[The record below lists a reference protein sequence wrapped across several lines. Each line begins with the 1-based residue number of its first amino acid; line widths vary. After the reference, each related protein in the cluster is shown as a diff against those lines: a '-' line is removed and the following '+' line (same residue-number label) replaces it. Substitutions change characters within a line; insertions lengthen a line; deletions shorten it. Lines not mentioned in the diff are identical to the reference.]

1 MRFSGQGFM
10 VFDYIKIPAILRAW
24 ERNESSREMQAA
36 RTLSQS
42 MGIPLIDSLTPD
54 HLRPGQRNI
63 ELCLSG
69 RNLGNVINV
78 LFLRQGVS
86 VQTFRLESYE
96 QMIVTVSVD
105 ETASSGYRNVLV
117 VDPDCGIGV
126 GQNALFIESGKSE
139 LN

>member
-1 MRFSGQGFM
+1 MIFN
-10 VFDYIKIPAILRAW
+10 YIKIPAILRAW
-24 ERNESSREMQAA
+24 ERNESSREKQAV
-36 RTLSQS
+36 RTLDQS
-42 MGIPLIDSLTPD
+42 MGIPLIDTMTPNR
-54 HLRPGQRNI
+54 LRPGQRNV

-69 RNLGNVINV
+69 RNLGNVVNV
-78 LFLRQGVS
+78 LFLKQGVS
-86 VQTFRLESYE
+86 VQAFRLESYE

-126 GQNALFIESGKSE
+126 GQNALFIENGKSE